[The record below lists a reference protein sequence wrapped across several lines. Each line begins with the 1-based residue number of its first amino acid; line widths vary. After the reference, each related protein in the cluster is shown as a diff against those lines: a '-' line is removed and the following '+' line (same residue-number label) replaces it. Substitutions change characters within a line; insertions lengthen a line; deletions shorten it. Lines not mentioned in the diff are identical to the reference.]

1 MKSLVP
7 ALALGLALAVSAV
20 PAAQAQRMPETIVQL
35 NVVSVAEGYRASKLI
50 GEDVENSAGEKIG
63 KINDLLVSR
72 NDRVMYAILS
82 VGGFLGI
89 GDRLVAVPFQALQ
102 MKPNDD
108 DLILPNATK
117 EELKRLPEFKYRTR

>member
-35 NVVSVAEGYRASKLI
+35 NVVSVAEGFRASKLI